1 MPSKIFLPKFGT
13 MNQISD
19 ILKKH
24 ELRKTSIRMK
34 VLEVFLDKDEAMS
47 HAELEREL
55 EETDRVT
62 LYRTLKKFEESG
74 IIHKAIDGTDT
85 ARYALCHGACEHHHH
100 EDNHAHFNCEKC
112 GKTFC
117 LDNVEVPTFKLP
129 NGYSQESAHLIIKGT
144 CELCIA

>member
-1 MPSKIFLPKFGT
+1 MPSNIFLPKFGG
-13 MNQISD
+13 MNQMSS
-19 ILKKH
+19 ILTKH
-24 ELRKTSIRMK
+24 DLRKTPIRIK
-34 VLEVFLDKDEAMS
+34 VLEVFLQKNEALS

-100 EDNHAHFNCEKC
+100 EDNHAHFQLRKMWENFLF
-112 GKTFC
+112 G
-117 LDNVEVPTFKLP
+117 
-129 NGYSQESAHLIIKGT
+129 
-144 CELCIA
+144 